1 MLLYSPTL
9 LRGVFD
15 KIETIEHRFR
25 YTYYCLQ
32 FKESMMRWLWRSRER
47 IAMETY
53 HPEKLLVWL
62 HHHDYD
68 SLERW

>member
-1 MLLYSPTL
+1 
-9 LRGVFD
+9 
-15 KIETIEHRFR
+15 
-25 YTYYCLQ
+25 
-32 FKESMMRWLWRSRER
+32 MMRWLWRSRER